1 MDVAVVFFSEFSAAK
16 SAVWRLYKWIKRGS
30 HGSYIKANSNQTQTS
45 VTCVAVF
52 HMQIS
57 WSDMNDETGIDN
69 KLSFFE
75 VVLLNVWWKVP
86 SQECGEDNEI
96 REVLQS
102 VAIFTDFLR
111 KCSGQSDRNIKNF
124 CQCLCKYL
132 MFSHVIVLQ
141 YNEISQISH

>member
-1 MDVAVVFFSEFSAAK
+1 M
-16 SAVWRLYKWIKRGS
+16 
-30 HGSYIKANSNQTQTS
+30 
-45 VTCVAVF
+45 
-52 HMQIS
+52 
-57 WSDMNDETGIDN
+57 
-69 KLSFFE
+69 
-75 VVLLNVWWKVP
+75 
-86 SQECGEDNEI
+86 CGEKYPVKNAVKI
-96 REVLQS
+96 TKFVLQS